1 MVIAEQ
7 FGVVALGA
15 KMKAMAGSAGVGLEG
30 SSDGITR
37 KVLSHL
43 GRSAILVSAVVR
55 SLARP
60 RLWWRLAVDELHRQ
74 AFTALPLVL
83 LLTGLGGAVT
93 SQQVGYQFD
102 GVLPYWVIGS
112 VVAASVI
119 TELAPL
125 LTGIALVGIVGA
137 RIAAELG
144 AMQVTEQVD
153 ALEVI
158 GRDPVTYLVTPRV
171 VAGVV
176 TGPVLVAL
184 ALAGSLI
191 TGWAVAAM
199 VTPVTTSDFW
209 FGVRYYVRDF
219 PFFFALIKGAAFGF
233 GVTFTGSYV
242 GLEARGG
249 SSGVGRV
256 TTAAVVAMLSAILVL
271 DVLLAP
277 LLKVVG

>member
-1 MVIAEQ
+1 MRARAGASEPR
-7 FGVVALGA
+7 VAAPPTGFVRLVLGH
-15 KMKAMAGSAGVGLEG
+15 V
-30 SSDGITR
+30 
-37 KVLSHL
+37 
-43 GRSAILVSAVVR
+43 GRSAVLASAVVR

-60 RLWWRLAVDELHRQ
+60 CQWWRLAVDEVHRQ

-171 VAGVV
+171 VAGLV
-176 TGPVLVAL
+176 TGPALVAI
-184 ALAGSLI
+184 ALAGSLFA
-191 TGWAVAAM
+191 GWAIAVM
-199 VTPVTTSDFW
+199 VTPVTTPDFW
-209 FGVRYYVRDF
+209 FGVRFYVRDF
-219 PFFFALIKGAAFGF
+219 PFFFALIKGAAFGLT
-233 GVTFTGSYV
+233 VTFTGSYV

-249 SSGVGRV
+249 SIAVGRV
-256 TTAAVVAMLSAILVL
+256 TTGAVVAMLAMILIL
-271 DVLLAP
+271 DALLAP